1 MSKRIYP
8 SASGDPAAPVPEH
21 LTKIKAAAAARGF
34 EEEYVRRIVEE
45 RRIPSWKVGKYRL
58 VRLEDLDAYIAS
70 GYTPAEG
77 VTA

>member
-8 SASGDPAAPVPEH
+8 TASGDSAAPVPEH

-34 EEEYVRRIVEE
+34 EEEYVRRLVES
-45 RRIPSWKVGKYRL
+45 RRIRSWKVGKYRMIQ
-58 VRLEDLDAYIAS
+58 LEDLDAYIAS